1 MILSAAHRPREPD
14 MDNPSRSERSRKAAL
29 QAALAIIARDGPG
42 RLTLDAIARE
52 AGMSKGGVMHQFPTK
67 QAVLTALLEQQR
79 AYFEEFSRRFKTENR
94 SATAQP
100 ELAARIAIWREVA
113 LKREPVAFAIL
124 GALIEDPGFLSTGR
138 DAEAKKMGVIKAEAK
153 DPQLALLRAAAA
165 QGLALTSLFGISTLS
180 DKERAQ
186 LFDRLLDDEQ
196 WSAFAKP
203 ARRPS
208 RRPKPLAKSRPS

>member
-1 MILSAAHRPREPD
+1 
-14 MDNPSRSERSRKAAL
+14 MDNASRSERSRNAAI

-67 QAVLTALLEQQR
+67 QAVLKALLEQQR
-79 AYFEEFSRRFKTENR
+79 EYFDEFSRRFKAENG

-100 ELAARIAIWREVA
+100 ELAARIATWREVA
-113 LKREPVAFAIL
+113 FKREPVAFAIL
-124 GALIEDPGFLSTGR
+124 GALIEDPDFLSVGR
-138 DAEAKKMGVIKAEAK
+138 DTEAKKVDVIKAEAE

-165 QGLALTSLFGISTLS
+165 QGLALTSMFGISTLS

-186 LFDRLLDDEQ
+186 LFDRLLDDGQ
-196 WSAFAKP
+196 WSALAKSSK
-203 ARRPS
+203 RPS
-208 RRPKPLAKSRPS
+208 RRPKQPAKTRIR